1 MKWRQFFTP
10 VTSITWEQANT
21 LVEEHPDGGVVLL
34 DVRQPGEYEKG
45 HMPGATLIPLKE
57 IDNRLGELPKEVPIV
72 IY

>member
-10 VTSITWEQANT
+10 VTSITWEQANS
-21 LVEEHPDGGVVLL
+21 LVAEHSDGGVVLL

-45 HMPGATLIPLKE
+45 HMPGATLMPLKE
-57 IDNRLGELPKEVPIV
+57 IDTRLDELPKEVPIV